1 MNNKVVVIGGGIAGM
16 TAAGALA
23 ELGIDVVLLEK
34 EAITG
39 GHVKNWDR
47 LFPNRRPGEE
57 VIDFIGKK
65 MGAGVEIRYGKEVV
79 SINHVNHVFS
89 IRTADSEMQNANG
102 KMQNADSS
110 MQNANGKMQNVNGK
124 MQNADSKMQNANGK
138 MQNVN
143 GKMQNADSNMQS
155 DGLETLT
162 ADSIVLATGYELFD
176 ARRKEEYGYGIY
188 DNVIT
193 SAELEAMFKEGKKIA
208 THDGKTPQR
217 IGIIHCVG
225 SRDEKVGNLYCSKV
239 CCVTG
244 VKQAIEIREM
254 LPECEVYSFYMDLRM
269 YDRNFEELYYE
280 AQQKWGVNFIRGRL
294 SECAEKPDHSLV
306 LKTEDTLTGRP
317 LKMTVDMMVLLVGFI
332 PRPETL
338 KIATMLGLE
347 SGTDGFLL
355 SADEHFQD
363 NSTSIAGVFLAGAV
377 KGPACIVNTI
387 ADARATAMQVKAY
400 LEAR

>member
-1 MNNKVVVIGGGIAGM
+1 MNKKVVVIGGGIAGM

-102 KMQNADSS
+102 KV
-110 MQNANGKMQNVNGK
+110 QNANGKMQN
-124 MQNADSKMQNANGK
+124 A
-138 MQNVN
+138 N
-143 GKMQNADSNMQS
+143 GKMQNADSNMQN